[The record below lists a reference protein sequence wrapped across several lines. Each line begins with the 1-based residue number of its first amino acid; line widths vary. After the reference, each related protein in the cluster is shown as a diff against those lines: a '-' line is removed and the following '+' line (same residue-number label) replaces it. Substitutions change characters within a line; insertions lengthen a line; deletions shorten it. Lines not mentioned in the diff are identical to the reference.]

1 MAIKPSLAILFIISS
16 IVTLSSFQCSKGG
29 INCTENFYSFNLGIR
44 AYPDTDSI
52 RIGDTLWLEINEPST
67 LKDIQSGQ
75 MIDYSGAENLGT
87 VIGIA
92 ELLSVNT
99 FNTEGNTL
107 FKFLL
112 FEGKEVPRSDNNKF
126 KEYLFEESNARYIFK
141 LALMPAKKGI
151 YKIFVSNASNVF
163 RTSNKCKK
171 AGFSISFT
179 NTDQHL
185 YFNEIILPGVSL
197 PAGGGIY
204 LFKVY

>member
-112 FEGKEVPRSDNNKF
+112 FEGKEVPRS
-126 KEYLFEESNARYIFK
+126 LQ
-141 LALMPAKKGI
+141 P
-151 YKIFVSNASNVF
+151 FV
-163 RTSNKCKK
+163 
-171 AGFSISFT
+171 
-179 NTDQHL
+179 Q
-185 YFNEIILPGVSL
+185 
-197 PAGGGIY
+197 
-204 LFKVY
+204 